1 MSERPPITPDTKV
14 AALLADYP
22 ELEEVLIAIAPL
34 FQKLRNPI
42 LRHSVAMVA
51 SLRQAAA
58 IGKVD
63 VEEVVNK
70 LRAEV
75 GQALISGGVSSD
87 AASYFSSPPEWFHRD
102 KVVASLEERDVD
114 PDVMPLR
121 PLLLQATEMAEG
133 EILELVTACLPAPAI
148 EIMKNKGFSAWSVN
162 DGEQVKT
169 YFSKLAK
176 REHSLAAKPGRCR
189 PSDDPSDLDS
199 AYTRSAPP

>member
-87 AASYFSSPPEWFHRD
+87 AAS
-102 KVVASLEERDVD
+102 
-114 PDVMPLR
+114 
-121 PLLLQATEMAEG
+121 
-133 EILELVTACLPAPAI
+133 
-148 EIMKNKGFSAWSVN
+148 
-162 DGEQVKT
+162 
-169 YFSKLAK
+169 
-176 REHSLAAKPGRCR
+176 
-189 PSDDPSDLDS
+189 
-199 AYTRSAPP
+199 